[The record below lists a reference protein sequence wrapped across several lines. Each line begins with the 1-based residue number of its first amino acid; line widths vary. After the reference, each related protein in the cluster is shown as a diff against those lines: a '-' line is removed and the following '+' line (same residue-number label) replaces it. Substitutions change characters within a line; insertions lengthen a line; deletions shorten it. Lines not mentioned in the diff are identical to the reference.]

1 MLKIS
6 MAFRCFF
13 ALLMHGQISPELMS
27 ELGLMRKRDEKPM
40 PPPPPIVKVSDG
52 ALQLLGILQ
61 RDGRLLDFL
70 LEDIAPYSDEQVGS
84 AARSMQGPCREALNR
99 YLTITPVIDGVE
111 GTFVQAPSKDPAAV
125 KFLGNVPAKIPSG
138 GLLRHRGWA
147 VTDTRLPVLAPKQNV
162 SVLAPAE
169 LEVE

>member
-6 MAFRCFF
+6 LAFRCFF
-13 ALLMHGQISPELMS
+13 ALLMHDQISPELMT
-27 ELGLMRKRDEKPM
+27 ELGLMRKREEKPA
-40 PPPPPIVKVSDG
+40 PPPPPVMKVSDG

-70 LEDIAPYSDEQVGS
+70 LEDISPYSDEQVGS
-84 AARSMQGPCREALNR
+84 AARSMQGPCRETLNR
-99 YLTITPVIDGVE
+99 YLTIAPVIDGVE
-111 GTFVQAPSKDPAAV
+111 GTFVQAPSKDPATV
-125 KFLGNVPAKIPSG
+125 KFLGNVPAAAPSG

-147 VTDTRLPVLAPKQNV
+147 VKDIRLPVLAPKQNV